1 VNAIPNVQEGAFA
14 RLVPANRR
22 GLRCFY
28 RGVTGD
34 MLLPRVCKNN
44 TGNVAMPLNP
54 LGRCAI
60 TASLLS
66 IVATAALAQPVTLA
80 PRDVPS
86 KSIPVPTTV
95 SPELQ
100 KIIAQPLRTAWDTPP
115 KTPEGWRQLAEATRT
130 NAAPNVEA
138 MRQRLNVHVEPGT
151 MAGVKIYTVTPEK
164 IRPEN
169 ADRTL
174 VQIHGGCYVLNPA
187 EAALPEA
194 MLIAAIGGYRVI
206 AVDYRMPPEAF
217 FPAALD
223 DSMAVYKA
231 IIAKVDPKRVGLIGT
246 SAGGALVLEMG
257 LRAKQL
263 GLPLPG
269 AIASGTPMSDST
281 KTGDTFYTNAMLDNV
296 LVSTD
301 GFCDAAAAFYA
312 NGHDLKD
319 PLISPVYGDMSGFP
333 PTILTSGTRDLL
345 LSNTVRVHRK
355 LRNLGIDSFLQVY
368 EGQSHAQY
376 GRDDRIPE
384 VREAFGEIAD
394 YFGKHLKK

>member
-1 VNAIPNVQEGAFA
+1 MPFKLIHQGSVFIAAILLAATTGA
-14 RLVPANRR
+14 
-22 GLRCFY
+22 
-28 RGVTGD
+28 
-34 MLLPRVCKNN
+34 
-44 TGNVAMPLNP
+44 
-54 LGRCAI
+54 I
-60 TASLLS
+60 
-66 IVATAALAQPVTLA
+66 AQSAPLA
-80 PRDVPS
+80 PREVPA
-86 KSIPVPTTV
+86 KTIPVPNTV

-100 KIIAQPLRTAWDTPP
+100 QIIAQPLRSGWNTPP
-115 KTPEGWRQLAEATRT
+115 TTAEGWKQLAESIRIGAL
-130 NAAPNVEA
+130 PNVEA
-138 MRQRLNVHVEPGT
+138 MRARLKVRVEPGT
-151 MAGVKIYTVTPEK
+151 IAGVKIYNVTPEK
-164 IRPEN
+164 ISAEN
-169 ADRTL
+169 RDRVL

-194 MLIAAIGGYRVI
+194 MLISAIGGFRVI
-206 AVDYRMPPEAF
+206 AVDYRMPPEAY

-223 DSMAVYKA
+223 DSMAVYKEV
-231 IIAKVDPKRVGLIGT
+231 IAKTDPKRVGLIGT

-263 GLPLPG
+263 GISLPG

-296 LVSTD
+296 LVSTE

-319 PLISPVYGDMSGFP
+319 PLISPIYGDMSGFP

-355 LRNLGIDSFLQVY
+355 LRNLGIDAFLQVY

-384 VREAFGEIAD
+384 VREAFSEIGT
-394 YFGKHLKK
+394 FMKTHLKK

>member
-1 VNAIPNVQEGAFA
+1 MLSTRAIGRGVVAAFQLAAAAAFA
-14 RLVPANRR
+14 QSA
-22 GLRCFY
+22 
-28 RGVTGD
+28 
-34 MLLPRVCKNN
+34 
-44 TGNVAMPLNP
+44 
-54 LGRCAI
+54 
-60 TASLLS
+60 
-66 IVATAALAQPVTLA
+66 TLA
-80 PRDVPS
+80 PREVPA
-86 KSIPVPTTV
+86 KTIPVPNTV

-100 KIIAQPLRTAWDTPP
+100 QIIAQPLRTAWNTPP
-115 KTPEGWRQLAEATRT
+115 TTPEGWKQLAESLRAA
-130 NAAPNVEA
+130 AAPNVEA
-138 MRQRLNVHVEPGT
+138 MRKRLQVKVEPGT
-151 MAGVKIYTVTPEK
+151 MAGVKIYTVS
-164 IRPEN
+164 PEN
-169 ADRTL
+169 LPPDNRDRVL

-194 MLIAAIGGYRVI
+194 LLIAAIGGYRVI
-206 AVDYRMPPEAF
+206 AVDYRMPPEAY

-223 DSMAVYKA
+223 DAMAVYKEV
-231 IIAKVDPKRVGLIGT
+231 ISKTDPKRVGLIGT

-296 LVSTD
+296 LVSTE

-312 NGHDLKD
+312 KGHDLKD

-384 VREAFGEIAD
+384 VREAFTEIGA
-394 YFGKHLKK
+394 FFNTHLNK